1 MNKSILKKVISL
13 MLVIACVAAL
23 IPENSSVITAASKKP
38 AVVTNLKA
46 TRASL
51 SSVKLSWDKV
61 EGATG
66 YFVYVK
72 EGTGSFKK
80 VKAVK
85 GTTYTVKNLKLE
97 SPYTFEVKAFRKI
110 KKKAYTGPA
119 SDVKKMTLKEY
130 DAAPVDIA
138 PFETENYEPFI
149 GSGSFSMGGV
159 DYYNG
164 FVLDSGYSYHS
175 KVIFNLEKKYS
186 KVSFTI
192 GSIIASSTVTVYIY
206 VNDECIDKFDLS
218 TSDIPKELTYDV
230 VDISKFEIYVDVYGY
245 NDYSTGIGEMK
256 FYY

>member
-1 MNKSILKKVISL
+1 
-13 MLVIACVAAL
+13 MLVIACVVAL

-38 AVVTNLKA
+38 AVVTNLRA
-46 TRASL
+46 ARASL

-149 GSGSFSMGGV
+149 GSASFSMGGV

-164 FVLDSGYSYHS
+164 FILKSHYG
-175 KVIFNLEKKYS
+175 KAIFNLEKKYK
-186 KVSFTI
+186 KVTFSI
-192 GSIIASSTVTVYIY
+192 GSIESPSTIEIY
-206 VNDECIDKFDLS
+206 LNDECVDKFDIS
-218 TSDIPKELTYDV
+218 ESDIPKELSYDV
-230 VDISKFEIYVDVYGY
+230 IDISKLEIYSGGLYVDAE
-245 NDYSTGIGEMK
+245 IGVGEVK

>member
-1 MNKSILKKVISL
+1 
-13 MLVIACVAAL
+13 MLVIACVVAL

-38 AVVTNLKA
+38 AVVTNLRA
-46 TRASL
+46 ARASL

-97 SPYTFEVKAFRKI
+97 SPYTLEVKAFRKI

-138 PFETENYEPFI
+138 PFETSEYEPYI
-149 GSGSFSMGGV
+149 GSGSFTMGGV
-159 DYYNG
+159 EYNNG
-164 FVLDSGYSYHS
+164 FTLETRGSA
-175 KVIFNLEKKYS
+175 IFNLQRKY
-186 KVSFTI
+186 KRVSFTI
-192 GSIIASSTVTVYIY
+192 GCIYNYSTPVICVYI
-206 VNDECIDKFDLS
+206 NDNLVDRFEMIS
-218 TSDIPKELTYDV
+218 SDVPKELSYDIE
-230 VDISKFEIYVDVYGY
+230 DMSSLKICIESEGFIDY
-245 NDYSTGIGEMK
+245 NKQIGFADMK